1 LRIGCVGGFPTAFIA
16 SLTELADAPP
26 TIFGSADEALRLP
39 RQSSPDVWLTEA
51 LLPGVSGF
59 EFARRM
65 SARPQAPPIM
75 MVTALQALWPLA
87 RAVRA
92 GARGFLQ
99 LPVTTE
105 RLAAALDQLL
115 AGGAFRAAPE
125 HSAVDAA
132 LRDSGVLDLS
142 PRRFEALHLM
152 LQHESA
158 GGVALAM
165 SINPRSAANYCR
177 LLEHDLRIAGAVDL
191 EQLAA
196 LMGRG
201 FYGSIAVE
209 RLGGEADGS
218 HQPPG
223 FLRSCTL
230 R

>member
-1 LRIGCVGGFPTAFIA
+1 MLGFYPDEAAILRIGCVGVFPPAFIA
-16 SLTELADAPP
+16 SLTDLADAPP

-39 RQSSPDVWLTEA
+39 RESSPDVWLSEA

-105 RLAAALDQLL
+105 RLAAALDRLL
-115 AGGAFRAAPE
+115 AGGAFRAAPQ

-132 LRDSGVLDLS
+132 LRDSGVLDLP

-152 LQHESA
+152 FQNEGP

-165 SINPRSAANYCR
+165 SISPRSAANYCR
-177 LLEHDLRIAGAVDL
+177 VLERDLRIAASGDL
-191 EQLAA
+191 DNLAT
-196 LMGRG
+196 LMGGG
-201 FYGSIAVE
+201 FYRPVAAG
-209 RLGGEADGS
+209 
-218 HQPPG
+218 
-223 FLRSCTL
+223 
-230 R
+230 

>member
-1 LRIGCVGGFPTAFIA
+1 MIRFCLGTAAILRIGCIGGLPPEFIA
-16 SLTELADAPP
+16 SLTDFAGAPP
-26 TIFGSADEALRLP
+26 AIFGSADEALRLP
-39 RQSSPDVWLTEA
+39 RESSPSVWLTEA

-105 RLAAALDQLL
+105 RLAAALDRLL

-125 HSAVDAA
+125 HSAVDAE
-132 LRDSGVLDLS
+132 LRDSCVLDLS

-152 LQHESA
+152 LQNEGP

-165 SINPRSAANYCR
+165 SISPRSAANYCR
-177 LLEHDLRIAGAVDL
+177 VLERDLRIATSGDL
-191 EQLAA
+191 ENLAR
-196 LMGRG
+196 LVGG
-201 FYGSIAVE
+201 DFYRPAAV
-209 RLGGEADGS
+209 
-218 HQPPG
+218 
-223 FLRSCTL
+223 
-230 R
+230 

>member
-1 LRIGCVGGFPTAFIA
+1 MLGFCPDKAAILRIGCVGVFPPAFIV
-16 SLTELADAPP
+16 SLTDLADAPP

-39 RQSSPDVWLTEA
+39 RESSTDVWLTEA

-65 SARPQAPPIM
+65 SARQQAPPIM

-105 RLAAALDQLL
+105 RLAAALDRLL
-115 AGGAFRAAPE
+115 AGGAFRAAPQ
-125 HSAVDAA
+125 HSTVDAA
-132 LRDSGVLDLS
+132 LRDSGVLDLP

-152 LQHESA
+152 LQNEGP

-165 SINPRSAANYCR
+165 SISPRSAANYCR
-177 LLEHDLRIAGAVDL
+177 VLERDLRIAASGDL
-191 EQLAA
+191 DNLAT
-196 LMGRG
+196 LMGGG
-201 FYGSIAVE
+201 FYRPVAAG
-209 RLGGEADGS
+209 
-218 HQPPG
+218 
-223 FLRSCTL
+223 
-230 R
+230 